1 MERIIFILSYEK
13 RWDCWMVYAN
23 RAIDAGDFF
32 QSIGRYIGDEDL
44 EVWPVVRKITE
55 TIRKYDTPM
64 LFKQFGRKKFK
75 DERMFLQKVEEAYI
89 REDIRPYIDKYVAQ
103 VLDEL
108 TEAGCPLFLKT
119 SRLDNFYKNQRL
131 MLKSVPLRALLKF
144 ERTGELSIRR

>member
-75 DERMFLQKVEEAYI
+75 DERMFLQKWRKRI
-89 REDIRPYIDKYVAQ
+89 
-103 VLDEL
+103 
-108 TEAGCPLFLKT
+108 
-119 SRLDNFYKNQRL
+119 
-131 MLKSVPLRALLKF
+131 SVKISGLI
-144 ERTGELSIRR
+144 SISMSHRYWMN

>member
-75 DERMFLQKVEEAYI
+75 DERMFLQKVEETYFSEYI
-89 REDIRPYIDKYVAQ
+89 SNNIE
-103 VLDEL
+103 
-108 TEAGCPLFLKT
+108 
-119 SRLDNFYKNQRL
+119 KNVSQ
-131 MLKSVPLRALLKF
+131 
-144 ERTGELSIRR
+144 IQD

>member
-103 VLDEL
+103 VLD
-108 TEAGCPLFLKT
+108 
-119 SRLDNFYKNQRL
+119 
-131 MLKSVPLRALLKF
+131 
-144 ERTGELSIRR
+144 

>member
-64 LFKQFGRKKFK
+64 LWKKSPASIA
-75 DERMFLQKVEEAYI
+75 RLAYTIQQSQRFSYDKIKII
-89 REDIRPYIDKYVAQ
+89 R
-103 VLDEL
+103 
-108 TEAGCPLFLKT
+108 
-119 SRLDNFYKNQRL
+119 
-131 MLKSVPLRALLKF
+131 
-144 ERTGELSIRR
+144 SIA